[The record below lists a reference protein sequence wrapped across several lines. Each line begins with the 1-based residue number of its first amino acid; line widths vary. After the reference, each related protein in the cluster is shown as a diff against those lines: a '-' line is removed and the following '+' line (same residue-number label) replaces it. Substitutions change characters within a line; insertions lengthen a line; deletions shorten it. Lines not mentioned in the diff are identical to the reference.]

1 VSSDKASR
9 TEPATPKKTKDARKK
24 GEVAKSMEVSA
35 WTTTF
40 AMTLLLPWTFSRCRD
55 HMFGVVSR
63 MPDLISD
70 PDPSRALALWND
82 AVIGGL
88 VAITPMAVALML
100 LGVAAN
106 LAQVGI
112 VLSPEALKPKFKK
125 LNPLPGL
132 KRMVGAKSLWGA
144 CKELIKLTILGALAY
159 RAMSGFVPA
168 VLDVGRLGLPA
179 VMGAAADAALSFLR
193 DAALLGL
200 VLAAADLTYERKH
213 FAKDQR
219 MSFQDIKDENKQ
231 TDGDPQMKG
240 MIRERQMRMSRNR
253 MMADIATADVVLV
266 NPTHVAVALRYEA
279 GGGAPRVVAK
289 GSGAIAAKIRERAQE
304 HRVPLVR
311 DVPLARA
318 LHKACDIG
326 DEIPAD
332 LYAAVAQVLAFLFA
346 LKSRGVAAGT
356 HVVPGSVQRALAG

>member
-168 VLDVGRLGLPA
+168 VLDVGRLGC
-179 VMGAAADAALSFLR
+179 
-193 DAALLGL
+193 
-200 VLAAADLTYERKH
+200 
-213 FAKDQR
+213 
-219 MSFQDIKDENKQ
+219 
-231 TDGDPQMKG
+231 
-240 MIRERQMRMSRNR
+240 
-253 MMADIATADVVLV
+253 
-266 NPTHVAVALRYEA
+266 
-279 GGGAPRVVAK
+279 PR
-289 GSGAIAAKIRERAQE
+289 
-304 HRVPLVR
+304 
-311 DVPLARA
+311 
-318 LHKACDIG
+318 
-326 DEIPAD
+326 
-332 LYAAVAQVLAFLFA
+332 
-346 LKSRGVAAGT
+346 
-356 HVVPGSVQRALAG
+356 